1 MYGGGSSRRSVL
13 HSYDFFCLFG
23 KLSLQEKEDEEIEE
37 EKEATIIEKR
47 GEEKIQNFVCFVSSF
62 QG

>member
-1 MYGGGSSRRSVL
+1 MEVVHQDDRCCI
-13 HSYDFFCLFG
+13 HSTFFFLFG
-23 KLSLQEKEDEEIEE
+23 KLSLQEKEDEELEE